1 MKKLIIDGHNLV
13 PKIPGLHLKDE
24 DDEARLLEL
33 IQQYCRLARRQAELF
48 FDGSPE
54 PRVNQRKNG
63 LVHVHYIKLGYSADD
78 AIIQYVRNLGS
89 DKDNWTVVSS
99 DHRIQNAALASGCKI
114 LGSDAFSHLI
124 STTLSS
130 EVAVQERREK
140 PPSSGEVDEWLD
152 LFNKSKN
159 S

>member
-13 PKIPGLHLKDE
+13 PNIPGLHLKDM
-24 DDEARLLEL
+24 DDEARLIEVV
-33 IQQYCRLARRQAELF
+33 QEYCRLARRQAELF

-63 LVHVHYIKLGYSADD
+63 LVHVHYIKLGHSADD
-78 AIIQYVRNLGS
+78 AIIQYVRNLRS

-99 DHRIQNAALASGCKI
+99 DHRIQNASLAAGCKVM
-114 LGSDAFSHLI
+114 GSDAFSRMM
-124 STTLSS
+124 SATFSS
-130 EVAVQERREK
+130 EIAVQQRRDK

-152 LFNKSKN
+152 LFEQNKN